1 MIKPESNA
9 PSPMKPWVRTTDKQI
24 EDLESAVARVESVL
38 GVASGNIDYEL
49 NQGLTNTFSFTP
61 IDDGSTQ
68 TSSGAM
74 NFTGAITSENDISL
88 AGTLI
93 VGDPSRQ
100 QYDDTT
106 GEPIGQIPTLEVVAG
121 KVEINPVTEAEYYTT
136 GQLNITDTS
145 FNVDS
150 YGLIHG
156 DGLQITLANDGQVE
170 RQNIAILGATGNGTN
185 ETFQIANN
193 ANNVLVYTAGKYVN
207 ISGVDPAGYNGD
219 NLLIVSVNT
228 GVSPMTFTVAGET
241 SASYIAGG
249 YVTINKAN
257 SIYEGK
263 LSVQGPSPYYT
274 GVTVDQ
280 NGVHVGINGGDP
292 VASDVTLDSTGLT
305 APNAFIDQ
313 AIINGTRFF
322 ISDTPPTAVNDG
334 DIWLD
339 KTGVFSAGT
348 VTSTSVVS
356 ANGFSGTVA
365 NSSTTPAITLSTT
378 ITGLLKGNGT
388 AISAAT
394 SGTDYVL
401 PSGSITGSAG
411 SVSNSLFIRADSGT
425 TEGTDLY
432 TFNGSASKTIDIK
445 GGTNI
450 TIAKAAGSLTIN
462 SASYTLP
469 KATATTLGGIE
480 LFNATVQTVAANA
493 VTTEANRTYGAQL
506 NSADQLVINVPWTD
520 TIYTLP
526 KATASALGGV
536 ELFSATVQS
545 VAANAVSTTAGK
557 TYGVQMNSVDQ
568 LVVNVPWTDT
578 LGYIGS
584 FQTTAASSSLAVSL
598 TPASVTTSPA
608 AAISLVGGATTL
620 PTGVGG
626 GVNVTGGAASTGTN
640 TATGGSVTIRGGASN
655 TSNGIGGSVSI
666 NGGQGS
672 SANGNGY
679 IQIGTT
685 TTDGVTIGASL
696 SLTNGISG
704 ALNLNNASSPLQVQG
719 SAGAPGTV
727 LTSAGAGNTPTWN
740 TIPAST
746 IKIAANCSTTA
757 AGTALAVNTQGT
769 ATTVTFPVGR
779 FTTNV
784 TPSIVASTSSPRYVV
799 AITSALYT
807 GFTMI
812 VRNVSDATGTTY
824 TWNWQAI
831 EPI

>member
-61 IDDGSTQ
+61 VEDGSTE

-74 NFTGAITSENDISL
+74 RFTGDITSESDISL

-100 QYDDTT
+100 EYNEVT
-106 GEPIGQIPTLEVVAG
+106 GEPVGQIPTLEVVAG
-121 KVEINPVTEAEYYTT
+121 QLEINPVTELEYYTT
-136 GQLNITDTS
+136 GELNVTDTS
-145 FNVDS
+145 LNVDA

-156 DGLQITLANDGQVE
+156 DGLQITLANDGEVE

-193 ANNVLVYTAGKYVN
+193 ASNVAVYTAGRYVN
-207 ISGVDPAGYNGD
+207 ISGVDPAGYNGT
-219 NLLIVSVNT
+219 NLLITSVNT

-241 SASYIAGG
+241 SATYVAGG
-249 YVTINKAN
+249 YVTINQAN

-263 LSVQGPSPYYT
+263 LSVQGPAPAYT
-274 GVTVDQ
+274 GVTVSQ
-280 NGVHVGINGGDP
+280 GGVYVGTNGGDP
-292 VASDVTLDSTGLT
+292 VASDVFLDTTGLT

-313 AIINGTRFF
+313 AVINGTRFF
-322 ISDTPPTAVNDG
+322 ISDTEPTAVNDG

-339 KTGVFSAGT
+339 KSGIFSAGT
-348 VTSTSVVS
+348 VTSASVVS
-356 ANGFSGTVA
+356 ANGFAGTVA
-365 NSSTTPAITLSTT
+365 NPSTTPAITLSTT

-394 SGTDYVL
+394 SGTDYVI

-432 TFNGSASKTIDIK
+432 TFNGSASKSIDIK

-462 SASYTLP
+462 SASY
-469 KATATTLGGIE
+469 
-480 LFNATVQTVAANA
+480 
-493 VTTEANRTYGAQL
+493 
-506 NSADQLVINVPWTD
+506 S
-520 TIYTLP
+520 LP

-536 ELFSATVQS
+536 EIFDATVQT
-545 VAANAVSTTAGK
+545 VAANSVTTTAAR
-557 TYGVQMNSVDQ
+557 TYGAQLNSSDQ
-568 LVVNVPWTDT
+568 LVINVPWTDT

-584 FQTTAASSSLAVSL
+584 FQTTAASSSAAITLAPTSVS
-598 TPASVTTSPA
+598 TSPA
-608 AAISLVGGATTL
+608 AAISVIGGATTNT
-620 PTGVGG
+620 TGVAG
-626 GVNVTGGAASTGTN
+626 GVNVTGGAATTGTN
-640 TATGGSVTIRGGASN
+640 GSTGGSVAIRGGSAN
-655 TSNGIGGSVSI
+655 TTNGMGGSVTI

-672 SANGNGY
+672 TANGNGFV
-679 IQIGTT
+679 QIGTT

-696 SLTNGISG
+696 SLTNGVSG
-704 ALNLNNASSPLQVQG
+704 ALNLNTSASPLQVQG
-719 SAGAPGTV
+719 SAGTAGTV
-727 LTSAGAGNTPTWN
+727 LTSAGAGATPTW
-740 TIPAST
+740 TAVPAAA
-746 IKIAANCSTTA
+746 IKVAANRTTSTT
-757 AGTALAVNTQGT
+757 GTTALAVNTGET
-769 ATTVTFPVGR
+769 FAITFPASR
-779 FTTNV
+779 FSVSPAVTAATN
-784 TPSIVASTSSPRYVV
+784 SPRYIAAVSGV
-799 AITSALYT
+799 STS
-807 GFTMI
+807 GFTLS

-824 TWNWQAI
+824 LYHWHAI
-831 EPI
+831 EIVAGMGN